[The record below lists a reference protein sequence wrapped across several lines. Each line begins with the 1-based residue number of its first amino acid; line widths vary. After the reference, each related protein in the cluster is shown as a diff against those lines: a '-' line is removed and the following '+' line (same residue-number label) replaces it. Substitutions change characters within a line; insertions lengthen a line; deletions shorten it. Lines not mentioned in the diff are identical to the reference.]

1 MNATAQVNDWE
12 NPEITQINTEKVH
25 ATYVPFRQLSW
36 SNNAL
41 EQSPQ
46 VKMLNGIWKFRYFR
60 NPGLIPSGI
69 HREHDVSGWDNI
81 EVPSNWQLQND
92 GRYDPPVFTNIKY
105 PFEPNPPFV
114 PSWHFCSTPT
124 PSAPSSSA
132 SMRIPWA
139 MAWVTSAFVFLGN
152 RKSIFSAEWDSI
164 NIPYLNAVLLF

>member
-1 MNATAQVNDWE
+1 MAHRFVHLFFFTLLAMIATAQENDWE

-36 SNNAL
+36 SDNAL

-92 GRYDPPVFTNIKY
+92 GKYDPPVFTNIKY

-114 PSWHFCSTPT
+114 PKAGISVQHRHHPPRHHLRVCAYHGQW
-124 PSAPSSSA
+124 
-132 SMRIPWA
+132 PW
-139 MAWVTSAFVFLGN
+139 
-152 RKSIFSAEWDSI
+152 
-164 NIPYLNAVLLF
+164 